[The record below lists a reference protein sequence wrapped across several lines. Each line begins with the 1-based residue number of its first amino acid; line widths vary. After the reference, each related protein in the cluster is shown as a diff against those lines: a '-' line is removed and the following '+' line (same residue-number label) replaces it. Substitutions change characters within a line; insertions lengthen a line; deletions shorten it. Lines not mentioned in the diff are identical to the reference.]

1 MRDIRT
7 GIEAGGVTHP
17 LDALRTAGNGA
28 DGAIGDGGIAD
39 SFARPDAIHMHVDI
53 VRADGTPE
61 SIAVPADLALIGEAY
76 GWLQDVRPLVTAD
89 SDLAPEELARL
100 LNAGFFSP
108 SDDADADSWETQHTR
123 FEEEALHM
131 ALKLLCSDDE
141 ARRQSIANAV
151 WREILWL
158 MPRGREVG
166 ITVRDRKVS
175 VELGPVA
182 LSRRLNSKPDGLAFP
197 CRLSNPP
204 IRPAASNITAGRS
217 FSPSP
222 VEKETDRA
230 RHPIRNHAI
239 FASRESRPAAHY
251 PSHGPT
257 PRRQPFAHV
266 LSFPQA
272 PLSWLLQLPPT
283 AEPGITGISI
293 SGRCVFASTTDDPTT
308 IPLSAT
314 GRTWSGICAAGALP
328 AGPIRR

>member
-1 MRDIRT
+1 MREAARLAIYRAVAHADPAPRLAHEDWSRARDAGIHLPVPPAELYPWIPGTADVDYWREAPPFAPVDDNALVMAFDPDPHDAQAFYRAAVKGGLANRLFEADKRLEGYGWYDALSRVRDIRT
-7 GIEAGGVTHP
+7 GIEAGGITHP
-17 LDALRTAGNGA
+17 LDALRTTGNGA
-28 DGAIGDGGIAD
+28 DGAIADGGIAD

-53 VRADGTPE
+53 VHPDGTPE

-100 LNAGFFSP
+100 LNSGFFSP
-108 SDDADADSWETQHTR
+108 SDDADADSWETQRTR

-182 LSRRLNSKPDGLAFP
+182 AE
-197 CRLSNPP
+197 
-204 IRPAASNITAGRS
+204 AA
-217 FSPSP
+217 
-222 VEKETDRA
+222 E
-230 RHPIRNHAI
+230 
-239 FASRESRPAAHY
+239 
-251 PSHGPT
+251 
-257 PRRQPFAHV
+257 
-266 LSFPQA
+266 
-272 PLSWLLQLPPT
+272 
-283 AEPGITGISI
+283 
-293 SGRCVFASTTDDPTT
+293 
-308 IPLSAT
+308 
-314 GRTWSGICAAGALP
+314 
-328 AGPIRR
+328 